1 VSLDLDALTPE
12 ETPGVGTPVPE
23 GIVGAEL
30 ARVLEGVGAR
40 AELVAIELA
49 EYLPRLDPD
58 GRSAR
63 VAVDLLIAALCG
75 ARENPQ
81 VLA

>member
-1 VSLDLDALTPE
+1 VTPE
-12 ETPGVGTPVPE
+12 EAPGVGTPVPE

-40 AELVAIELA
+40 ADLVGIELA

-63 VAVDLLIAALCG
+63 VAVDLLVAALCG
-75 ARENPQ
+75 PRENAKVP
-81 VLA
+81 A